1 MTIPPNAHV
10 ILGLVFL
17 GFTVLLAVTNWK
29 NRDRGSERR
38 KEK

>member
-17 GFTVLLAVTNWK
+17 GFTVLLAVA
-29 NRDRGSERR
+29 NRAKRGPQ
-38 KEK
+38 

>member
-17 GFTVLLAVTNWK
+17 GFTVLLALANRK
-29 NRDRGSERR
+29 NRE
-38 KEK
+38 

>member
-17 GFTVLLAVTNWK
+17 GFTVLLAVANHAK
-29 NRDRGSERR
+29 RGPQ
-38 KEK
+38 